1 MNNKTRKSFKGVVNS
16 FFSRLEHTGRRIK
29 EVETTPKY
37 FGRWE
42 EPSSE
47 NDDFFFKY
55 GKGNA
60 IVYILLT
67 VTYLLSH
74 FSFEKTP
81 HRRKNFTY

>member
-1 MNNKTRKSFKGVVNS
+1 MNMNNKTRKSFKNAVSS
-16 FFSRLEHTGRRIK
+16 FFSRLEHTGTRIK
-29 EVETTPKY
+29 EVETTPKS

-55 GKGNA
+55 A
-60 IVYILLT
+60 ICYILLT

-74 FSFEKTP
+74 FSDGILEV
-81 HRRKNFTY
+81 